1 MEARAAA
8 AGGGG
13 DIVEAIGLVLVFCDY
28 LGFMG
33 KK

>member
-8 AGGGG
+8 AAAG
-13 DIVEAIGLVLVFCDY
+13 DIVEAIGLVLGFCDY